1 MKILIESQN
10 DLEISPVSCVSS
22 IKNGSLTT
30 EQRVFT
36 VRFYALR

>member
-22 IKNGSLTT
+22 IKNGSTDYRT
-30 EQRVFT
+30 ESF
-36 VRFYALR
+36 